1 VLKLQGRI
9 KLENQDLAKLF
20 FELASESR
28 LSILNQLQGENLKM
42 QEIAKRLDVTATEAF
57 RQLERL
63 SAALLVQRQP
73 EGSYA
78 ITQYGKLVL
87 GLSVSLDF
95 SFKYKD
101 YFSKHGLSLIP
112 AQFIHRLG
120 ELSEATLITD
130 TMETLNKAE
139 RMFIDAKQY
148 GWGLAEGVVPEL
160 MGPPMTEKLLKGIKF
175 KFLLP
180 QSRLPK
186 EPLEIAN
193 MELRGIPEVPL
204 VIALTEKEAAVCFR
218 ANTGKIDYAGFY
230 GTDETFLC
238 WARDLFLYFWD
249 RGQRI

>member
-1 VLKLQGRI
+1 MLKLKGRI

-63 SAALLVQRQP
+63 SAALLVQRLP
-73 EGSYA
+73 EGSYT

-87 GLSVSLDF
+87 GLSSSLDF
-95 SFKYKD
+95 SFKYRD
-101 YFSKHGLSLIP
+101 YFFAHDLSLLSI
-112 AQFIHRLG
+112 QFIHRLG

-130 TMETLNKAE
+130 TMEALNKAE

-160 MGPPMTEKLLKGIKF
+160 MGPLMNEKLMKGIKF

-218 ANTGKIDYAGFY
+218 TNTGKIDYAGFH
-230 GTDETFLC
+230 GTDEVFLC